1 MTLKRINQIFGCIM
15 LAFFVYIAWVARTT
29 LRYWMVGATIGPGP
43 GFFPFWIA
51 IILAGLSLYWIVQIT
66 IRPGEAM
73 PDGFIPTR
81 EGGTKVLVVFADMAL
96 FTATANLFGFPIAMF
111 IFLFVM
117 LVVLG
122 HRGLR
127 NTAYHVLFALV
138 GTLFFTY
145 LFGHWLEVSFPKA
158 SIGILKS
165 LGL

>member
-1 MTLKRINQIFGCIM
+1 MALKRINQIFGCIM
-15 LAFFVYIAWVARTT
+15 LVFFVYIARVARTT
-29 LRYWMVGATIGPGP
+29 LRYWMVGAVVGPGP

-51 IILAGLSLYWIVQIT
+51 VILAGLSLYWVVQVT
-66 IRPGEAM
+66 IQPGEAM
-73 PDGFIPTR
+73 PEGFIPTR
-81 EGGTKVLVVFADMAL
+81 EGGMKVLLVFADMVL
-96 FTATANLFGFPIAMF
+96 FATTTNFFGFQIAMF

-122 HRGLR
+122 RRNLR
-127 NTAYHVLFALV
+127 NVFYHVLFALA

-145 LFGHWLEVSFPKA
+145 LFGHWLEVAFPKA